1 MICHERTVQIRSAE
15 THLPVLEDEAQALS
29 ERRLVPLVSDTGCV
43 TGDAPGSE
51 PFLLLGK
58 VASSGRGRR
67 QHEEDNDA
75 HDHGDDSL
83 EDDCDV
89 RLIAEMSTMI
99 SQSHRQPASPPL
111 PFMPEMMAAARI
123 EPKPLDRLL
132 PEYMMAMRRASSL
145 RV

>member
-1 MICHERTVQIRSAE
+1 MICHKRTLLTRSAE

-58 VASSGRGRR
+58 VASAGRGRR

-75 HDHGDDSL
+75 HNHGDDSL

-89 RLIAEMSTMI
+89 RLDSRDVDYDLTEPS
-99 SQSHRQPASPPL
+99 PAC
-111 PFMPEMMAAARI
+111 
-123 EPKPLDRLL
+123 KPALALHAGDDG
-132 PEYMMAMRRASSL
+132 RREN
-145 RV
+145 